1 MSPDGGPGAS
11 ETGLIALRPG
21 PLATTQDRG
30 RPGHRAKGVPLGGAF
45 DLEALELANA
55 LVGNPPD
62 AAALELTLLGGL
74 FRAEAPLR
82 LAFAGAPMGV
92 RLRAANG
99 QCRALRTPAA
109 FELQAEDLLEV
120 GGAAVGL
127 RAYLAVAGGWRMPVV
142 LGSRS
147 SEDPIQPGQRI
158 PASPSATP
166 RPMRFLLDPSLGS
179 RAQPSKYQPSLINP
193 PPSTSSQQ
201 PSDINHQPSASS
213 QQPSDISQQPSD
225 INHQP
230 SASSHQSSDI
240 SHQPSDINHQSSD
253 ISHQPSDISHQS
265 SDIDGV
271 VVRVLDGPDA
281 ALAVQPDWTE
291 SAYRVASDSDRVGLR
306 LEGPAPRFEPDPAR
320 LSAPVIPG
328 TVQATGETLI
338 VLGPACGTMG
348 GYPQIAHVLTVDL
361 TRLAQLRP
369 GDALRFQRVDL
380 PTARDIDRAWRR
392 ERQTRLLRLRAALD
406 AYPKEQ

>member
-11 ETGLIALRPG
+11 EPGLIALRPG

-92 RLRAANG
+92 RLRGANG

-127 RAYLAVAGGWRMPVV
+127 RAYLAVAGGWRTPVV

-147 SEDPIQPGQRI
+147 SEDPIQPDQRI
-158 PASPSATP
+158 PAAPSATP

-179 RAQPSKYQPSLINP
+179 RAQPSKYQRLSIKT
-193 PPSTSSQQ
+193 PPSTSSQ
-201 PSDINHQPSASS
+201 
-213 QQPSDISQQPSD
+213 
-225 INHQP
+225 
-230 SASSHQSSDI
+230 
-240 SHQPSDINHQSSD
+240 
-253 ISHQPSDISHQS
+253 QS

-291 SAYRVASDSDRVGLR
+291 SAYRVANDSDRVGLR

-369 GDALRFQRVDL
+369 GDDLRFQRVDL